1 MMSLISYLLME
12 WSVQRYFVCKNK
24 NIWCLITEEFL
35 TLSSYAL
42 QLPGEHPQGETD
54 ASLLNGGWNSKRV
67 LFGFHLNGGLV
78 CAYFRPNCMP
88 RHTSHIVR
96 HHKPTLNEW
105 RAGWISLLLATC
117 EWATLNEVR
126 CRGSLSFSMTRA
138 DEWSKIHL
146 AVGEKPWHA
155 SVDFSFFFH
164 CLE

>member
-1 MMSLISYLLME
+1 M
-12 WSVQRYFVCKNK
+12 RRNCVCTNK
-24 NIWCLITEEFL
+24 NICDVWL
-35 TLSSYAL
+35 LSSSWLCRAMPL
-42 QLPGEHPQGETD
+42 QLTGEHPQGETD

-117 EWATLNEVR
+117 EWATLNEVSY
-126 CRGSLSFSMTRA
+126 RGSLSFSMTRA

-155 SVDFSFFFH
+155 SADFSFFFTVWNS
-164 CLE
+164 LE